1 MKFKKFKGSATIG
14 YNPLLIENFEKSIGK
29 YKYLQTSNRIM
40 LLTKR
45 AWQKNW
51 NHTYLSIF
59 RKGWSTNTLKS
70 SIVMV
75 CLPNYKDF
83 LREIKSVWDSKS
95 RFTVGGIILSPKPF
109 KGALSLIVEFSHVIL
124 AAQYSSM
131 MMSIGHW
138 ECNQGSRYGRG

>member
-1 MKFKKFKGSATIG
+1 
-14 YNPLLIENFEKSIGK
+14 
-29 YKYLQTSNRIM
+29 
-40 LLTKR
+40 
-45 AWQKNW
+45 
-51 NHTYLSIF
+51 
-59 RKGWSTNTLKS
+59 
-70 SIVMV
+70 MV

>member
-1 MKFKKFKGSATIG
+1 
-14 YNPLLIENFEKSIGK
+14 
-29 YKYLQTSNRIM
+29 
-40 LLTKR
+40 
-45 AWQKNW
+45 
-51 NHTYLSIF
+51 
-59 RKGWSTNTLKS
+59 
-70 SIVMV
+70 MV

-138 ECNQGSRYGRG
+138 ECNQGSRYRRG

>member
-1 MKFKKFKGSATIG
+1 
-14 YNPLLIENFEKSIGK
+14 
-29 YKYLQTSNRIM
+29 
-40 LLTKR
+40 
-45 AWQKNW
+45 
-51 NHTYLSIF
+51 
-59 RKGWSTNTLKS
+59 
-70 SIVMV
+70 MV

-138 ECNQGSRYGRG
+138 ECNQGSRYG